1 MIHSAGKN
9 RADDNRAGRK
19 ENLVPRSLHELLT
32 AHRLTPAQRRIA
44 SYLAERPRD
53 AAALTSAELAEHA
66 QVSQPSVTRFVA
78 LLGFDGYAEFRRYL
92 RTATTEPVLERG
104 GNKFQ
109 AAVDADLRN
118 LAALRA
124 QLADET
130 RLRAVAGRLMASVPL
145 LVVGY
150 RVSAAQAASFAY
162 LATKIHPDV
171 RLLTDSGSVFGDHLR
186 HAHRCGART
195 LVMVAL
201 PRYPR
206 ESAAALRQ
214 ARSLGLHTLLITD
227 RLVSALTPLADDVLS
242 AGVASESVFDSH
254 AAVVSLTAALVEA
267 MADAAGA
274 SARQRLE
281 GFEDY
286 AAEQDLF
293 LRE

>member
-1 MIHSAGKN
+1 M
-9 RADDNRAGRK
+9 
-19 ENLVPRSLHELLT
+19 PRPLHELLT

-44 SYLAERPRD
+44 SYLAERPAD
-53 AAALTSAELAEHA
+53 AAALTSAELAAHA

-78 LLGFDGYAEFRRYL
+78 LLGFDGYGDFRRYL
-92 RTATTEPVLERG
+92 RQALAQPVVTG
-104 GNKFQ
+104 DGNKFQ
-109 AAVDADLRN
+109 AAIDADLRN
-118 LAALRA
+118 LTALRA
-124 QLADET
+124 QLADDT
-130 RLRAVAGRLMASVPL
+130 RLRALAAQLMESCPLVVAGF
-145 LVVGY
+145 

-171 RLLTDSGSVFGDHLR
+171 RLFTDLGSVSGDQLR

-195 LVMVAL
+195 LVLVAL

-206 ESAAALRQ
+206 ESAAALAQ
-214 ARSLGLHTLLITD
+214 ARALGLRTLLITD
-227 RLVSALTPLADDVLS
+227 RLVSALTPHADDVLS
-242 AGVASESVFDSH
+242 AGVASEFVFDSH
-254 AAVVSLTAALVEA
+254 AAVVSLSVALLEA

-293 LRE
+293 LRD

>member
-1 MIHSAGKN
+1 MS
-9 RADDNRAGRK
+9 
-19 ENLVPRSLHELLT
+19 RSLHELLT

-44 SYLAERPRD
+44 SYLAD
-53 AAALTSAELAEHA
+53 HAAEAVALTSAELAEYA

-78 LLGFDGYAEFRRYL
+78 LLGFDGYAGFRRYL
-92 RTATTEPVLERG
+92 REAAAEPEPECG

-109 AAVDADLRN
+109 DAIDADLRT
-118 LAALRA
+118 LGALRA
-124 QLADET
+124 QLTDDT
-130 RLRAVAGRLMASVPL
+130 RLRTIAAELMESVPL
-145 LVVGY
+145 VVTGY

-171 RLLTDSGSVFGDHLR
+171 RLLTDSGSVFGDSLR

-195 LVMVAL
+195 LVLVAL

-206 ESAAALRQ
+206 ESAAALEQ
-214 ARSLGLHTLLITD
+214 ARALGLRTLLITD
-227 RLVSALTPLADDVLS
+227 RPVTALTPLADDVLS
-242 AGVASESVFDSH
+242 AGVASEFVFDSH
-254 AAVVSLTAALVEA
+254 AAVVSLTVALVEA

-274 SARQRLE
+274 TARQRLE

-293 LRE
+293 LPE

>member
-1 MIHSAGKN
+1 M
-9 RADDNRAGRK
+9 
-19 ENLVPRSLHELLT
+19 PRPLHELLT

-44 SYLAERPRD
+44 SYLADRPAE
-53 AAALTSAELAEHA
+53 AAALTSAELADRA

-92 RTATTEPVLERG
+92 RTAMAEPEAERE

-109 AAVDADLRN
+109 AAIDADLRN
-118 LAALRA
+118 IAALRA
-124 QLADET
+124 ELADDG
-130 RLRAVAGRLMASVPL
+130 RLRGVAERLMASSP
-145 LVVGY
+145 LVVAGY

-171 RLLTDSGSVFGDHLR
+171 RLLTDSGSIFGDGLR
-186 HAHRCGART
+186 HARRCGART
-195 LVMVAL
+195 LVLFAL

-206 ESAAALRQ
+206 ESAAALDQ
-214 ARSLGLHTLLITD
+214 ARALGLHTLLITD

-242 AGVASESVFDSH
+242 AGVASEFVFDSH
-254 AAVVSLTAALVEA
+254 AAVVSLSVALLEA

-286 AAEQDLF
+286 AAEHDLF

>member
-1 MIHSAGKN
+1 M
-9 RADDNRAGRK
+9 
-19 ENLVPRSLHELLT
+19 PRSLHELLT

-44 SYLAERPRD
+44 SYLLERPRD

-78 LLGFDGYAEFRRYL
+78 LLGFDGYGDFRRYL
-92 RTATTEPVLERG
+92 RTATPEPVAARG

-109 AAVDADLRN
+109 AAIDADLRN
-118 LAALRA
+118 LAVLRA
-124 QLADET
+124 QLADDT
-130 RLRAVAGRLMASVPL
+130 RLRKLAARLMASTPL
-145 LVVGY
+145 LVAGY

-171 RLLTDSGSVFGDHLR
+171 RLLTDAGSVFGDQLR
-186 HAHRCGART
+186 HAHRAGAKT
-195 LVMVAL
+195 LVLLAL

-206 ESAAALRQ
+206 ESAAALDQ
-214 ARSLGLHTLLITD
+214 ARDLGLHTLLITD
-227 RLVSALTPLADDVLS
+227 RPVTALTPRADDVLS
-242 AGVASESVFDSH
+242 APVATASVFDSH
-254 AAVVSLTAALVEA
+254 AAVVSLTVALVEA

-286 AAEQDLF
+286 AAQHDLF

>member
-1 MIHSAGKN
+1 M
-9 RADDNRAGRK
+9 
-19 ENLVPRSLHELLT
+19 PRSLHELLT

-78 LLGFDGYAEFRRYL
+78 LLGFDGYGEFRRYL
-92 RTATTEPVLERG
+92 RTATTEPVIERG

-124 QLADET
+124 QLSDET
-130 RLRAVAGRLMASVPL
+130 RLRAIAERLMASVPL
-145 LVVGY
+145 VVVGY

-171 RLLTDSGSVFGDHLR
+171 RLLTDSGSVFGDQLR
-186 HAHRCGART
+186 HAHRCGAQT

-206 ESAAALRQ
+206 ECAAAIQQ
-214 ARSLGLHTLLITD
+214 ARTLGLHTLLITD
-227 RLVSALTPLADDVLS
+227 RLVTALTPLADDVLS
-242 AGVASESVFDSH
+242 AGVASEFVFDSH
-254 AAVVSLTAALVEA
+254 AAVVSLTVALVEA